1 MDRTGSYL
9 LLLKAK
15 NFQDQGRQT
24 NFKKKCNYHQNYM
37 QLALFRKANVQIQA
51 LHTNCYCFSLS
62 IDLYTEFTKWQK

>member
-24 NFKKKCNYHQNYM
+24 NFEKFAITTKNNIYAIILVPC
-37 QLALFRKANVQIQA
+37 
-51 LHTNCYCFSLS
+51 S
-62 IDLYTEFTKWQK
+62 YTP